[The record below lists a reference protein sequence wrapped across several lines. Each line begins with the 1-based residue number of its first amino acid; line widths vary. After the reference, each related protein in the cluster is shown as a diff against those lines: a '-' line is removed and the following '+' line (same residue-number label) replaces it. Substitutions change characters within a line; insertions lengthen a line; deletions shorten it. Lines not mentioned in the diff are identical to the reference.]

1 MKVAVCF
8 SGQLRYVKEYSQYI
22 LPHLIQQY
30 EKVDVYA
37 HLWYSEEMLGKPF
50 HHEFLDEYKESP
62 DEFIQIYSP
71 KNYVFEKQYI
81 HAQPISTG
89 CNERDLQ
96 SMKPEDRIQSIYRI
110 FSQWYSVKKCYE
122 LIENPEEYDF
132 IIRLRTDA
140 FIQKPILL
148 KEFDKSILYV
158 QSGRGAGYDRRF
170 CDWFALGGPDVM
182 KKYCLETYNDVFTY
196 YQNGI
201 IHMHHFMELSLSK
214 YKNHCLEYDF
224 SIPINHAFYKIR
236 K

>member
-1 MKVAVCF
+1 
-8 SGQLRYVKEYSQYI
+8 
-22 LPHLIQQY
+22 LIQQY

-50 HHEFLDEYKESP
+50 HREFLDEYKESP

-71 KNYVFEKQYI
+71 KKCLFEKKYI
-81 HAQPISTG
+81 HTQPISTN
-89 CNERDLQ
+89 CNERDLENIT
-96 SMKPEDRIQSIYRI
+96 PEDRADCIYRM
-110 FSQWYSVKKCYE
+110 FSQWYIVKKCYE

-148 KEFDKSILYV
+148 DVLNKSVLYV
-158 QSGRGAGYDRRF
+158 QSGRGAGHDRRF
-170 CDWFALGGPDVM
+170 CDWFALGGPEIM
-182 KKYCLETYNDVFTY
+182 KKYCLETYNDIFTY

-201 IHMHHFMELSLSK
+201 IHMHRFMELTLSK
-214 YKNHCLEYDF
+214 YKKDCLEYDF
-224 SIPINHAFYKIR
+224 SVPIVHSFYKIR